1 MNWSLTSLKQN
12 GLPLLVVTLV
22 TGIGQLP
29 VIAQVKLTPPPPV
42 KLVQSSKQVDE
53 EGLKEK
59 AAQMMQLLTQEDYNQ
74 ARTLLNRDLAV
85 QLTSDQ
91 IGEIWSNLIEV
102 TGPVKEIV
110 SYRVIPSVNANI
122 VVVETAFEDKTDDFV
137 ITFNQ
142 QGEIVG
148 VDFPN
153 VASIEEIAQIM
164 VNSVAVNDFAR
175 ARGYLHP
182 SLKSEILPN
191 RLQTAWQNIQRENGL
206 FERIESIEVRP
217 GSGVNAVDLVVVEA
231 KFQKGIR
238 KFFFIFDDNR
248 RIVGINLAE

>member
-1 MNWSLTSLKQN
+1 MNWSLTSLKRN
-12 GLPLLVVTLV
+12 GLPLLVVTLM
-22 TGIGQLP
+22 TGVSQLP
-29 VIAQVKLTPPPPV
+29 TNAQVKLTPPPPV
-42 KLVQSSKQVDE
+42 KLVQSADQVDE

-59 AAQMMQLLTQEDYNQ
+59 AEQMIQLLIQEDYNQ

-91 IGEIWSNLIEV
+91 IGEIWNNLIEV
-102 TGPVKEIV
+102 TGPVKEIT
-110 SYRVIPSVNANI
+110 SYRVIPSINANI
-122 VVVETAFEDKTDDFV
+122 VVIEANFEDKTDDFV
-137 ITFNQ
+137 VTFNK

-153 VASIEEIAQIM
+153 VASIDEIAEIM

-191 RLQTAWQNIQRENGL
+191 RLQTSWQNIQRENGL
-206 FERIESIEVRP
+206 FERIETIEVRP
-217 GSGVNAVDLVVVEA
+217 GSSVDSVDLVVVEA

-248 RIVGINLAE
+248 RIVGINLAQ

>member
-1 MNWSLTSLKQN
+1 MNWSLTSLKRN

-22 TGIGQLP
+22 TGVSQLP
-29 VIAQVKLTPPPPV
+29 ANAQVKLTPPPPV
-42 KLVQSSKQVDE
+42 KLVQSADQVDE
-53 EGLKEK
+53 EGLKQK
-59 AAQMMQLLTQEDYNQ
+59 AEQMIQLLIQEDYNQ

-91 IGEIWSNLIEV
+91 IGEIWNNLIEV
-102 TGPVKEIV
+102 TGPVKEIA
-110 SYRVIPSVNANI
+110 SYRVIPSINANI
-122 VVVETAFEDKTDDFV
+122 VVLEANFENKTDDFV
-137 ITFNQ
+137 VTFNK

-153 VASIEEIAQIM
+153 VASIDEIAEIM

-191 RLQTAWQNIQRENGL
+191 RLQTSWQNIQRENGL
-206 FERIESIEVRP
+206 FERIETIEVRP
-217 GSGVNAVDLVVVEA
+217 GSSVDAVDLVVVEA

-248 RIVGINLAE
+248 RIVGINLAQ